1 MLGSNS
7 KQNKAVNVRLVLAQ
21 IATQGPLSRADIA
34 RSTFLSKQTITNQVD
49 ELIALQLVQ
58 EAGIKKEKVGKPST
72 MLLLQDHA
80 YFTIGLRLW
89 PDRLELALC
98 SLTGQ
103 LLQQSNSPVPA
114 EQQLHSCRTLIEQ
127 LCQQHHID
135 YQQLLG
141 VGMTQVQPGH
151 ASLIQQQQQR
161 QLFQQQL
168 ATALQLPV
176 VAAQTAAACAAY
188 HLLHGEA
195 RQLQSF
201 CYIHLGQSIE
211 AALVYHRTLL
221 LGQNGFS
228 GALGE
233 IFVTPEQDHSTG
245 DFGRLNDFVSMH
257 SLQQFISKKMALPE
271 SQQSSLILSESLTP
285 QQADKLEPWLVA
297 ATEPMRVALHTL
309 ETLFNCQSI
318 IIGGEVSD
326 GLLDKLISKLRPF
339 IPSIAQYGERQVPRL
354 IKTPDAGAVALKGLS
369 TLPLHAAIRADASH
383 PVALPQHSSMTAA
396 QQLLFAGD
404 HPD

>member
-34 RSTFLSKQTITNQVD
+34 RTTFLSKQTITNQVD
-49 ELIALQLVQ
+49 ELIRLQLVQ

-72 MLLLQDHA
+72 MLLLQDHG
-80 YFTIGLRLW
+80 YFTIGLRFW

-103 LLQQSNSPVPA
+103 LLQQSCSAVPA
-114 EQQLHSCRTLIEQ
+114 EQQLHSCRALIEQ

-141 VGMTQVQPGH
+141 VGMTQVHNGSS
-151 ASLIQQQQQR
+151 SLIEQQQQR
-161 QLFQQQL
+161 QLFQQQV

-201 CYIHLGQSIE
+201 CYVHLGQTIE

-233 IFVTPEQDHSTG
+233 IFVTPDQDHSTG
-245 DFGRLNDFVSMH
+245 DFGRLNDFVSTH
-257 SLQQFISKKMALPE
+257 SLQQFISKKMAVPE

-285 QQADKLEPWLVA
+285 QQADKLEPWFLA

-309 ETLFNCQSI
+309 ETLLNCQSI

-326 GLLDKLISKLRPF
+326 WLLDKLLSKLRPF

-354 IKTPDAGAVALKGLS
+354 IKTPDAGAVALKGLA

-383 PVALPQHSSMTAA
+383 PVALPQHSNMTAA

-404 HPD
+404 LAD